1 MLGGG
6 RPLRPGE
13 ISLAHRGVLFLDEL
27 PEFRRGVLE
36 ALRQPLEEGCIPLV
50 RAHDRTVLPARFQL
64 VAAMNPCPCGHR
76 GDSVR
81 ECRCDDGQLRRYRMK
96 LSGPLLDRIDLHV
109 SVPPVRW
116 RDLSGAAATAMES
129 SVTVRARVLRA
140 RERQRLRY
148 RGCGYLT
155 NAELPVG
162 ALRSHCPT
170 APKADQLLERAVRG
184 LGLSMR
190 AYVRML
196 RVARTIA
203 DLEGVDRLSAT
214 HVAEAVGYRALDP
227 EDGSLR

>member
-1 MLGGG
+1 M
-6 RPLRPGE
+6 
-13 ISLAHRGVLFLDEL
+13 
-27 PEFRRGVLE
+27 
-36 ALRQPLEEGCIPLV
+36 
-50 RAHDRTVLPARFQL
+50 
-64 VAAMNPCPCGHR
+64 
-76 GDSVR
+76 R

-214 HVAEAVGYRALDP
+214 HVAEAVGKLYIPPPRMPASFPLIVQLVKVSEELALP
-227 EDGSLR
+227 MPPPKGELFPLIVQLVRVGQEYAFLMPPPR